1 MSWLKSGCSEWPLWT
16 TFCLLNRQKAWD
28 FVTELRF
35 RRQLKTGS
43 HVKWEVNLCVWAH
56 PRAPRPFCASGTWSY
71 FWFYIWCIKVYLNC
85 IYYFDLILNISLFIL
100 LIILKQS
107 YMIMNVSQVATDK
120 DNGILLYKGDNDPL
134 ALELYQGHVRLIY
147 DTLNSPPTTVYR

>member
-1 MSWLKSGCSEWPLWT
+1 M
-16 TFCLLNRQKAWD
+16 
-28 FVTELRF
+28 
-35 RRQLKTGS
+35 
-43 HVKWEVNLCVWAH
+43 
-56 PRAPRPFCASGTWSY
+56 
-71 FWFYIWCIKVYLNC
+71 NC